1 MHSAAVR
8 RLTGNQLSH
17 RLLRVWEFRD
27 GRISRENV
35 WIDSGSAIAQLTAS
49 ADFASGAA
57 HT

>member
-35 WIDSGSAIAQLTAS
+35 
-49 ADFASGAA
+49 
-57 HT
+57 